1 MFYNIYRRLRRKKVA
16 AVNPQ
21 VNTDTPE
28 VKIPVGGI
36 TEFGTIY
43 ENKVY
48 PDGKDELLYK
58 EQRIDDPK
66 KEEKSNTNNS

>member
-16 AVNPQ
+16 PVNPQ
-21 VNTDTPE
+21 VNTNATE

-43 ENKVY
+43 EKKVY
-48 PDGKDELLYK
+48 PDGKDLLYK
-58 EQRIDDPK
+58 EVRIDDTQ
-66 KEEKSNTNNS
+66 KEEKDTDNS